1 MSAIAQ
7 APGPAG
13 QTGQPKQPAK
23 ATGAQ
28 RSAGTTVRVIRQLL
42 RQPAAVFGLAI
53 VLIVILVAIFAPL
66 LTPYEP
72 SSIEWGNQI
81 TPKSVPG
88 PSAEHLLGLDSFGS
102 DLMTQIVYGARQ
114 TIVVGVVSTGIG
126 VSVGALLGLIAGGI
140 GGWVDTA
147 IMRLMD
153 IMLSI
158 PALLLAVSIVSLMG
172 RSPMAVMVAIGVSQV
187 PIFTRLLRGSLLGER
202 RRDYVLAAR
211 SLGLRR
217 PGIVTMEM
225 MPNAAGP
232 LIVQA
237 TLMLATAVNSVAALS
252 FLGLSTSEPTA
263 AEWGLML
270 VKAQSRLVSS
280 PLLAFAPG
288 CAIAITALGFTL
300 LGEALR
306 EQLDPKS
313 RPR

>member
-7 APGPAG
+7 APEAAG
-13 QTGQPKQPAK
+13 TPAK
-23 ATGAQ
+23 KDKPSQGSF
-28 RSAGTTVRVIRQLL
+28 RRVVRQVL
-42 RQPAAVFGLAI
+42 RQPAGIFGLAI
-53 VLIVILVAIFAPL
+53 VLLVILVAIFAPFL
-66 LTPYEP
+66 APYKLP
-72 SSIEWGNQI
+72 YLPGQASEWAKELGLNAEH
-81 TPKSVPG
+81 VPG
-88 PSAEHLLGLDSFGS
+88 PSAAHPLGLDSYGQ
-102 DLMTQIVYGARQ
+102 DLLTQIIYGARQ
-114 TIVVGVVSTGIG
+114 TIVIGVVSTGIG
-126 VSVGALLGLIAGGI
+126 LAIGAFLGLLAGGL
-140 GGWVDTA
+140 GGKIDTA

-158 PALLLAVSIVSLMG
+158 PALLLAISIVSIMD
-172 RSPMAVMVAIGVSQV
+172 RSPTAVMVAIGISQV

-202 RRDYVLAAR
+202 RRDYVLAAS

-217 PGIVTMEM
+217 PAIVTMEM

-270 VKAQSRLVSS
+270 VKAQSRLGSA
-280 PLLAFAPG
+280 PILAFAPG